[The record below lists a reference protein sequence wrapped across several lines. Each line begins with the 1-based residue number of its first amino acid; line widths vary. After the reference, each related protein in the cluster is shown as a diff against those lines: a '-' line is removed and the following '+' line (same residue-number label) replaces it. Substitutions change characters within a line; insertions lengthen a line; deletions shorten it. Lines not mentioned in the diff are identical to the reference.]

1 MSDNLDGILAL
12 SALHEVET
20 SALDREKL
28 SAMLDAAFHHA
39 TIGDGSRGYLI
50 AFDQDAD
57 YGSVNFRWFQARFD
71 RFIYVDRIVVAASER
86 GKGAARSFYA
96 DLFDVARHA
105 GHNRI
110 VAEINIDPPNPG
122 SLDFHAKI
130 GFVELGQVT
139 NAPGKTVS
147 YQEYRL

>member
-1 MSDNLDGILAL
+1 MSDTLDGILAL

-20 SALDREKL
+20 SPLDREKL

-39 TIGDGSRGYLI
+39 TIGDGSQGYLI

-57 YGSVNFRWFQARFD
+57 YDSVNFRRFQSRFD
-71 RFIYVDRIVVAASER
+71 RFVYVDRIVVAASQR
-86 GKGAARSFYA
+86 GKGAAQSFYA

-105 GHNRI
+105 GHTRI
-110 VAEINIDPPNPG
+110 VAEINIDPPNPA

-130 GFVELGQVT
+130 GFVEIDQVT
-139 NAPGKTVS
+139 LSPGKSVS